1 MNSRERVL
9 KALKHQ
15 EPDRMPLDSGGCSS
29 TTIGALPY
37 SELKRHLGI
46 EDGPVTLFD
55 MVQQLA
61 MVDQWYID
69 MFEVDVVDVTRAFC
83 ADTSDWQDWTLRN
96 GEMAKAPPWIK
107 VEQEG
112 KYWVHKADD
121 GTVLARM
128 PVEDG
133 YFFDQVYW
141 PMADVGPEEWGKPEK
156 YIHKTMWTSMTKP
169 PTNRSRDPEFPQLL
183 GDAARKLHETTDY
196 ALLFTSGVS
205 LFEVDQYL
213 RRTDN
218 LMVDLL
224 LDRKNVEK
232 LLDKL
237 MEMNMA
243 NLERQ
248 LDAFGSY
255 LHVLKLNDDLGG
267 QSAPLISPKI
277 FREVFLPRYK
287 MMYELIKKK
296 NPDIFIFLHSC
307 GSIYPFLGDLIDI
320 GLDALNPV
328 QTSAKDMEPERL
340 KREFGKDLT
349 FWGGGVDTQQVL
361 PFGTPEDVAKD
372 VEEKMKA
379 FGPGGGFIFNPSH
392 NIAPGV
398 PPENI
403 LAMFEAFKR
412 FRSYPVGG

>member
-1 MNSRERVL
+1 
-9 KALKHQ
+9 
-15 EPDRMPLDSGGCSS
+15 
-29 TTIGALPY
+29 
-37 SELKRHLGI
+37 
-46 EDGPVTLFD
+46 
-55 MVQQLA
+55 
-61 MVDQWYID
+61 
-69 MFEVDVVDVTRAFC
+69 
-83 ADTSDWQDWTLRN
+83 
-96 GEMAKAPPWIK
+96 
-107 VEQEG
+107 
-112 KYWVHKADD
+112 
-121 GTVLARM
+121 
-128 PVEDG
+128 
-133 YFFDQVYW
+133 
-141 PMADVGPEEWGKPEK
+141 
-156 YIHKTMWTSMTKP
+156 
-169 PTNRSRDPEFPQLL
+169 
-183 GDAARKLHETTDY
+183 
-196 ALLFTSGVS
+196 
-205 LFEVDQYL
+205 
-213 RRTDN
+213 
-218 LMVDLL
+218 MVDLL
-224 LDRKNVEK
+224 VDRKNVEK

-248 LDAFGSY
+248 LDAFGPY

-267 QSAPLISPKI
+267 QSGPLISPAI
-277 FREVFLPRYK
+277 FREVFLPCYRV
-287 MMYELIKKK
+287 MYDLIKKK

-361 PFGTPEDVAKD
+361 PFGTPQDVARD

-379 FGPGGGFIFNPSH
+379 LGPGGGFIFNPSH

-412 FRSYPVGG
+412 FRDYPVGG